1 VALAGKLEDF
11 GLPVLLQ
18 MLASSERTGR
28 LILTRRDGHGVVLF
42 RRGRIV
48 YAATNSVREAI
59 GSILLRR
66 GLLTEA
72 ALYQAIE
79 RWNMAAGTKRLGAVL
94 VEMGLARNEDL
105 EDVMRHQTGTVIAE
119 LLRWP
124 RGFFRFEKIAIP
136 EGSEVEVDARDF
148 VVAEGLT
155 TGQVLFEALS
165 SQETPEGEESAAAS
179 EGGPQPARSLP
190 ELVPGLHPPS
200 LRAEVTLGL
209 MNAARDAFARGL
221 LFVLRD
227 DAAEV
232 IAHFGF
238 PGAGPE
244 EGARILL
251 AECSALSDAT
261 HSQAPL
267 RTQLRAGHGDDA
279 LLRLLGTAPPDG
291 GVLIPVR
298 AGGRA
303 LLALY
308 GDNATAGRPV
318 APTPELERTA
328 AGAGRAIERDAL
340 EARLRELALL
350 EGA

>member
-66 GLLTEA
+66 GLVTEPS
-72 ALYQAIE
+72 LYQAIE

-94 VEMGLARNEDL
+94 IEMGLARNEDL
-105 EDVMRHQTGTVIAE
+105 EEVMRHQTGTVIAE

-124 RGFFRFEKIAIP
+124 RGFFRFEKISIP

-148 VVAEGLT
+148 VVANGLT

-165 SQETPEGEESAAAS
+165 AQDPDGENPGTSTEGLTE
-179 EGGPQPARSLP
+179 PVRSLP

-200 LRAEVTLGL
+200 LRAEVTFGL
-209 MNAARDAFARGL
+209 LNAASSAFDRGL

-227 DAAEV
+227 DAAEL
-232 IAHFGF
+232 ISHFGF
-238 PGAGPE
+238 SGNGPQ

-251 AECSALSDAT
+251 AESSVLSDAA
-261 HSQAPL
+261 HSQQAL
-267 RTQLRAGHGDDA
+267 RVPLRAGLGDDA
-279 LLRLLGTAPPDG
+279 LLRLLGEAPREG
-291 GVLIPVR
+291 AVLIPVR
-298 AGGRA
+298 AGGGA

-308 GDNATAGRPV
+308 GDNATTGRPV
-318 APTPELERTA
+318 GATTEIERTA
-328 AGAGRAIERDAL
+328 AAAGRALERDAL

-350 EGA
+350 EGE